1 MWLISVLVVIPVIYL
16 ATGQTITPEMSE
28 WLNRFVPNDAALTE
42 RSLALGYIAGIFLA
56 GSPLHLIGRYL
67 PTVVH
72 ELGHAFTAG
81 ALGGR
86 PQQITI
92 SLNTSGLAAFSPPEN
107 WGKIRASLVSIAG
120 YVSPPIAGL
129 AAVAAIQA
137 GYPQSWFLFSAI
149 VLALAIIFLVR
160 NLWGFIWTAAI
171 VVGCYYAVRYLPGE
185 IIGYSVSVIAG
196 YLSIEGYRDA
206 RMQQKIIKNSPG
218 AGCDAEK
225 IAYWWGLN
233 PNYMARLHTLL
244 IIVIAG
250 YTVRMAINP
259 YWSEIYEWGKTIV
272 ETRTIEKLIP

>member
-16 ATGQTITPEMSE
+16 ATGQTITPEIVE
-28 WLNRFVPNDAALTE
+28 WLNRFVPNDAALTD
-42 RSLALGYIAGIFLA
+42 RSLALWFIAGIALA
-56 GSPLHLIGRYL
+56 SSPLHLIGRYL

-81 ALGGR
+81 VLGGR

-129 AAVAAIQA
+129 AAVAAIQV

-160 NLWGFIWTAAI
+160 NLWGFIWTAAV

-185 IIGYSVSVIAG
+185 ILGYSVAAIAG

-206 RMQQKIIKNSPG
+206 RTQQKIIKNSPG

-233 PNYMARLHTLL
+233 PNNLARLHTLL

-259 YWSEIYEWGKTIV
+259 YWSEIYEWGQTIV
-272 ETRTIEKLIP
+272 ETRKIESLFP